1 MEMSRSS
8 VHPAFVISSMA
19 SRSRAISCVNDAFVA
34 MTTVLASI
42 ALAAMRAPSM
52 TSYGLRRRMVRSLR
66 VPGSPSAAL
75 TTTIVARTSEANS
88 ATLRHLRP
96 VGKPA
101 PPRPRSPDASISSM
115 IASRSTAR
123 AFSSP
128 CPPPAF
134 SYSSRE
140 R

>member
-1 MEMSRSS
+1 
-8 VHPAFVISSMA
+8 
-19 SRSRAISCVNDAFVA
+19 
-34 MTTVLASI
+34 
-42 ALAAMRAPSM
+42 
-52 TSYGLRRRMVRSLR
+52 MVRSLR

-75 TTTIVARTSEANS
+75 TTTIVARTSEAKP

-128 CPPPAF
+128 RPPPAF